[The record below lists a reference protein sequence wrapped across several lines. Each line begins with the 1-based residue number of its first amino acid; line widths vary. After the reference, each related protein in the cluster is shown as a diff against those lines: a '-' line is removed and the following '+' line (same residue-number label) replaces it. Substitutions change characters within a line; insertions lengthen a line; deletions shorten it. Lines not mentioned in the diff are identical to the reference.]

1 MPQYTKRLLVGCRK
15 NDLILSFLLRC
26 VFLGDANL
34 PFVRGSC
41 AVVVVVVSP
50 LSTFL
55 NNPTSNFFGFGFWVL
70 LEVLVKLCGMIMCG
84 GPCVSSVRW
93 MGLSCE
99 KVTLWI
105 AEMFS
110 SSWVWGQI
118 FCGKSEF

>member
-55 NNPTSNFFGFGFWVL
+55 NNPTSKFLWFWFL
-70 LEVLVKLCGMIMCG
+70 GLVGSACEA
-84 GPCVSSVRW
+84 VWNDNVWWSVRFFRA
-93 MGLSCE
+93 MDGAVL
-99 KVTLWI
+99 
-105 AEMFS
+105 
-110 SSWVWGQI
+110 
-118 FCGKSEF
+118 